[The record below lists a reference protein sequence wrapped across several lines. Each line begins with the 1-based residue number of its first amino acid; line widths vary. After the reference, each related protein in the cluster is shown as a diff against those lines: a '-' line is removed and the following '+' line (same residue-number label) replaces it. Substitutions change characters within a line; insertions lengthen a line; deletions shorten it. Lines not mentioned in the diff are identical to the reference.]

1 MFHMAT
7 KAEVEFWKDMNR
19 KLTVIIDRQRDTYTA
34 VMGKVYARGEE
45 LKSLQAM
52 VDGLE
57 WQVEDLQTENAR
69 LRSELE
75 SVGTA
80 AYLYGR
86 SDLADENAKLRELA
100 RGLGQCAQGVDCE
113 DCQLYD
119 LSEPDHCRE
128 ERLWRELGMEVVSV

>member
-1 MFHMAT
+1 MAT
-7 KAEVEFWKDMNR
+7 KAEVEFWKDMCR
-19 KLTVIIDRQRDTYTA
+19 KLVGINNSQTATYEA
-34 VMGKVYARGEE
+34 VMSKLNARSEE
-45 LKSLQAM
+45 LKSLQAI

-86 SDLADENAKLRELA
+86 GDLKAENAKLRELA

-113 DCQLYD
+113 DCLLHD

-128 ERLWRELGMEVVSV
+128 ERLSRELGVEVNDV